1 MHILFLGYSNLVKR
15 RLLPIL
21 PLLPELTRVSLARFR
36 PSDEA
41 IPAGVHET
49 YNGFDEA
56 ERHCAPDL
64 VYVSTVNSAHFDG
77 ASRWLDRGCHV
88 IVDKPATL
96 SLQDTESL
104 LALANRR
111 KVLVAE
117 ATVYTYHPQIALLRS
132 VFGTHPPRQATA
144 QFAFPPLD
152 PNNFRYRAD
161 LGGGA
166 VFDTAAYA
174 ASVGRVFFGTM
185 PSSVA
190 AACGERTADGLCL
203 SYSTLMQYPGGQTMV
218 GHFGFNSEYINRVH
232 LLGEHSAAQVDRVF
246 TTPADSA
253 NPIQVQKQN
262 EHLTIHSEPANA
274 FVCFFQEVFRALKQG
289 TYATFANNMLYDATV
304 THQLQQQLCK
314 GEGR

>member
-1 MHILFLGYSNLVKR
+1 MHILFLGHSNLVKR

-36 PSDEA
+36 RSDEA
-41 IPAGVHET
+41 IPAGVHEI

-77 ASRWLDRGCHV
+77 ASRWLARGCHV

-96 SLQDTESL
+96 RLQDTESL
-104 LALANRR
+104 LALAARR

-117 ATVYTYHPQIALLRS
+117 ATVYTYHPQVALLRS
-132 VFGTHPPRQATA
+132 LFGSHAPRQATA
-144 QFAFPPLD
+144 QFAFPPLE
-152 PNNFRYRAD
+152 PGNFRYRAD

-174 ASVGRVFFGTM
+174 ASVGRVFFGTL

-190 AACGERTADGLCL
+190 TARSEHTADGLCL
-203 SYSTLMQYPGGQTMV
+203 SYSTLMQYPDGQTMV
-218 GHFGFNSEYINRVH
+218 GHFGFNSEYINRLH
-232 LLGEHSAAQVDRVF
+232 LLGEHSAVQMDRVF
-246 TTPADSA
+246 TTPADLA
-253 NPIQVQKQN
+253 NPIHVQRQN
-262 EHLTIHSEPANA
+262 EHLTVHAEPANA
-274 FVCFFQEVFRALKQG
+274 FTFFFRAVFRALKQSA
-289 TYATFANNMLYDATV
+289 YETFANDMVYDATV